1 MIPMR
6 MEISPSPRVRAAD
19 LPSNPSLR
27 AISTRLAR
35 SRRAFCAVTLA
46 ISLAGAALP
55 SCASAQAP
63 EAALQPIHPAS
74 PHAPRPHLVPS
85 KKLAKVRATRHA
97 PEARP
102 ATLTAAADRIEAAAE
117 GHKPQATFA
126 PSQAKLEAPSA
137 HPAEAP
143 AVPQEV
149 VQFCS
154 NNVAAAGQARVAW
167 EAAKL
172 KDLEAKLRQRIGEL
186 EAKRA
191 EYEEWLHRRDEAL
204 KKAEDNIVA
213 IYTRMRPDAAA
224 LQLSAMDDDVAA
236 AVLSKLKPS
245 NASAILNEMDP
256 GRAARLT
263 ATMVGASPAPDGKK
277 T

>member
-1 MIPMR
+1 MR
-6 MEISPSPRVRAAD
+6 LV
-19 LPSNPSLR
+19 
-27 AISTRLAR
+27 R
-35 SRRAFCAVTLA
+35 SRRALCAITLA

-55 SCASAQAP
+55 SSAWAQEP
-63 EAALQPIHPAS
+63 EGALQPIYPAS
-74 PHAPRPHLVPS
+74 PHAPPPPHFTPHS
-85 KKLAKVRATRHA
+85 KRLAKARAARGV
-97 PEARP
+97 PEGRP
-102 ATLTAAADRIEAAAE
+102 TTLTAAAERIEAAAE
-117 GHKPQATFA
+117 GHKPQAAIA
-126 PSQAKLEAPSA
+126 PAQAKLEAPSA
-137 HPAEAP
+137 HPADAK

-224 LQLSAMDDDVAA
+224 LQLSAMDDDIAA
-236 AVLSKLKPS
+236 AVLSKLKPG
-245 NASAILNEMDP
+245 NAGAILNEMDP